1 MIVMILETVP
11 ASVRGELT
19 RWLLEPKAGV
29 FVGRVS
35 AMVRDRLWEKVCN
48 NVGTGGAML
57 IHASDGEQGYAMRL
71 HGTTKRRLADFEG
84 LTLVQIPS

>member
-11 ASVRGELT
+11 ASLRGELT

-35 AMVRDRLWEKVCN
+35 ALVRDKLWEKVCDSA
-48 NVGTGGAML
+48 GTGGAML
-57 IHASDGEQGYAMRL
+57 IHSSDQEQGYAMRL
-71 HGTTKRRLADFEG
+71 CGVTKRQLADFEG